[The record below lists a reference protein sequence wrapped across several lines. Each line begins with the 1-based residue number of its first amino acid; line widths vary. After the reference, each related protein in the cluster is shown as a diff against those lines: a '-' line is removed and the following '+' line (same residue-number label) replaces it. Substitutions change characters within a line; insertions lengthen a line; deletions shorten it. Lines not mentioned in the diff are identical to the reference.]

1 MKRRFSIGFVVLLT
15 IAAFSS
21 PSANSQSKRKPDLS
35 GTWLLD
41 QKKSNDSGLT
51 TRPDL
56 PIKVSH
62 HEPEFRVTRP
72 TEKGGQIVEREFV
85 YFTDG
90 RGETNPLTSFVTTNS
105 SATNTDEIKKQV
117 AKSKTMWSGNKIV
130 TRAPLPLTIPGQ
142 YVEFDQIDEWKLS
155 DDGKVLTQTSR
166 VILNRSSAPTFYPA
180 MARDKKRV
188 YNRV

>member
-1 MKRRFSIGFVVLLT
+1 MKRLFNLGFLVLLAVAT
-15 IAAFSS
+15 ISS
-21 PSANSQSKRKPDLS
+21 PLANSQPKKQPDFS

-56 PIKVSH
+56 PIRISH

-90 RGETNPLTSFVTTNS
+90 RGETNPLTSFITANP
-105 SATNTDEIKKQV
+105 SAMNPDELKKQV
-117 AKSKTMWSGNKIV
+117 A
-130 TRAPLPLTIPGQ
+130 
-142 YVEFDQIDEWKLS
+142 
-155 DDGKVLTQTSR
+155 
-166 VILNRSSAPTFYPA
+166 
-180 MARDKKRV
+180 
-188 YNRV
+188 